1 MNLPVAL
8 YLPLVPEQASSVA
21 GQVDLFFWFMV
32 LLTCAVLALVF
43 GPMAFFLYKYR
54 KGSNADRTPDNFRT
68 WIPEVIWSGIPLI
81 ILIGVF
87 TWSGVIFAHIK
98 TPPDDNDAL
107 EINVIGKQWMWN
119 VQHPEGHRELNELH
133 VPVGRTVR
141 LVMTSQDVI
150 HDFGLPAFRV
160 KQDVLPGRYTVQ
172 WFKATKAGSY
182 HIFCD
187 QLCGMGHAEMV
198 GTVTV
203 MTPVEYNE
211 WINSGT
217 EQGTLVARG
226 ERLFR
231 ALGCSGCHGENAQ
244 IRAPSLVGLY
254 GHPVP
259 LETDHGIEIVTA
271 DDRYIH
277 DSILLPQKQI
287 VASYGPPSVMPS
299 YAGQIGEEEVFQ
311 LVQYIKSLAR
321 YAPDDYL
328 RQNQG
333 VGGQTQTHVPTTQNL
348 PPNPKL
354 GPTDY
359 PPPGAGPTP
368 LNATPTPAFS
378 PQPTSY

>member
-1 MNLPVAL
+1 MIFLAELSLPFA
-8 YLPLVPEQASSVA
+8 PERASSVA
-21 GQVDLFFWFMV
+21 GQVDLLFYFLV
-32 LLTCAVLALVF
+32 LLTCGVLAIVF

-68 WIPEVIWSGIPLI
+68 WIPELIWSGIPFVMSLGI
-81 ILIGVF
+81 AGWGATLY
-87 TWSGVIFAHIK
+87 AHIK
-98 TPPDDNDAL
+98 TPPDVADGL

-119 VQHPEGHRELNELH
+119 IQHPEGHRELNELH

-150 HDFGLPAFRV
+150 HDFGIPAFRL

-172 WFKATKAGSY
+172 WFKATKPGRY
-182 HIFCD
+182 HLFCD

-198 GTVTV
+198 GWVTV

-211 WINSGT
+211 WINTGT
-217 EQGTLVARG
+217 EEGTVVARG

-244 IRAPSLVGLY
+244 IRAPSLVGVY

-259 LETDHGIEIVTA
+259 LETDHGVEIVTA

-311 LVQYIKSLAR
+311 LVQYIKSLGR
-321 YAPDDYL
+321 YTPDEYL

-333 VGGQTQTHVPTTQNL
+333 VGGQTQVHVPTTQNA
-348 PPNPKL
+348 PTGTP
-354 GPTDY
+354 GPTTM
-359 PPPGAGPTP
+359 PPPVAGPTP
-368 LNATPTPAFS
+368 LDAAPTPAFS
-378 PQPTSY
+378 PRPTSY